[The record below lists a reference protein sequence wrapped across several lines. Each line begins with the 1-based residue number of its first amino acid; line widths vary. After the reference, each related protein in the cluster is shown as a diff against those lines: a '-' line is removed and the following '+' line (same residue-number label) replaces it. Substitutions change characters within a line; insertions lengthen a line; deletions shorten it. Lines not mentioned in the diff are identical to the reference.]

1 MQGPTP
7 SPGYF
12 EKLLV
17 DDGAMELVG
26 GDDQGQHTAVNDELH
41 AELIIVRAKVG
52 FHNFSQ
58 NRFVSC
64 VFSSEHLESSSHI
77 SQARALQDDVVDV
90 FEEFL
95 TPAWLQKTDS
105 ILVGG
110 PEPTESLTAIT
121 PSQEHCLDPGS
132 LDLIRITI
140 QGGEDWV
147 GVRQREE
154 AWLEVLER
162 GESSSKGKFGMPV
175 FLNLLLAHLLEF
187 NFGDWVCK

>member
-64 VFSSEHLESSSHI
+64 VFTSEHLESSSHI

-105 ILVGG
+105 I
-110 PEPTESLTAIT
+110 PWLTRT
-121 PSQEHCLDPGS
+121 YRVSHSDNTQSGTLPGS
-132 LDLIRITI
+132 WKPWPDKDYHPGR
-140 QGGEDWV
+140 
-147 GVRQREE
+147 
-154 AWLEVLER
+154 
-162 GESSSKGKFGMPV
+162 
-175 FLNLLLAHLLEF
+175 
-187 NFGDWVCK
+187 